1 MKLQKLAADLRF
13 LQLYAHN
20 SHNLIKGETFF
31 VDHEELGGIYPVYE
45 AAYDAVVERAI
56 GIGEEIDLVKVQE
69 IAVATLKQ
77 AEKPESFKACFKSLL
92 DYEKYICKKI
102 QEMLSGYSEGTK
114 QFLGGLADQ
123 SEMRQYK
130 FKQRAS

>member
-13 LQLYAHN
+13 LQLYTHN
-20 SHNLIKGETFF
+20 AHNLIKGETFF
-31 VDHEELGGIYPVYE
+31 VDHPELGNLYSLYEGIY
-45 AAYDAVVERAI
+45 DAIVERAI
-56 GIGEEIDLVKVQE
+56 GIDEEIDLIKIQE

-77 AEKPESFKACFKSLL
+77 ANTPESFKECFKALL
-92 DYEKYICKKI
+92 GYEKYICKKI
-102 QEMLSGYSEGTK
+102 QEIIPGYSEGTK

-130 FKQRAS
+130 FKQRVG

>member
-13 LQLYAHN
+13 LQLYTHN
-20 SHNLIKGETFF
+20 AHNLIKGETFF
-31 VDHEELGGIYPVYE
+31 VDHEELGGLYPVYE

-56 GIGEEIDLVKVQE
+56 GIGEAIDLLKVQE
-69 IAVATLKQ
+69 VAVVTLKQ
-77 AEKPESFKACFKSLL
+77 ADKPESFKECFKALL
-92 DYEKYICKKI
+92 SYEKYLCKI
-102 QEMLSGYSEGTK
+102 LQEMVSGYSEGTK

-130 FKQRAS
+130 FKQRAG